1 MWLPR
6 ISCQAVFL
14 RSLVICPSWNC
25 FQLIVDC
32 ESLHY
37 IPLFTH
43 TRKHFFTRN
52 NTSTLSNF
60 SKAGPKLSGYLPSFS
75 NVPNI
80 YGLYVDYN
88 HLVGTIPSNFLKSSL
103 KTNLITIS
111 HNLLTGEVPL
121 ELAQLNNLHIEME
134 GNKLTDM
141 DERFCEQL
149 DWMDGLVSNYSCD
162 ALMCPPGYVSE
173 YGRQNSTDTA
183 CQKCDSSATPPP
195 YWGRI
200 SCDDIVDDREI
211 LELLYSETKGG
222 DWYNDENW
230 LKTDDFCTWYGVEC
244 RDGVSVQAIRLGA
257 NNLVGTPPK
266 ELFLLKQLHT
276 LWLNSNPIVFKFE
289 GIGKAQNL
297 IDLRLDATGLKD
309 TFGVGEAKHLI
320 KLDLKYNQISGGF
333 PSELRNLEKLESLSL
348 TDNRCVCCYL
358 RI

>member
-1 MWLPR
+1 
-6 ISCQAVFL
+6 
-14 RSLVICPSWNC
+14 
-25 FQLIVDC
+25 
-32 ESLHY
+32 
-37 IPLFTH
+37 
-43 TRKHFFTRN
+43 
-52 NTSTLSNF
+52 
-60 SKAGPKLSGYLPSFS
+60 
-75 NVPNI
+75 
-80 YGLYVDYN
+80 
-88 HLVGTIPSNFLKSSL
+88 LKSSL
-103 KTNLITIS
+103 KTDLITIS

-141 DERFCEQL
+141 DERFCEKL
-149 DWMDGLVSNYSCD
+149 DWMDGLVSKYSCD
-162 ALMCPPGYVSE
+162 ALMCPPGYFSV

-183 CQKCDSSATPPP
+183 CEKCDSSATPPP
-195 YWGRI
+195 YWGSI
-200 SCDDIVDDREI
+200 SCDDVVDDREI

-289 GIGKAQNL
+289 GIDKAQNL

-333 PSELRNLEKLESLSL
+333 PLELRNLEKLESLSL

>member
-1 MWLPR
+1 
-6 ISCQAVFL
+6 
-14 RSLVICPSWNC
+14 
-25 FQLIVDC
+25 
-32 ESLHY
+32 
-37 IPLFTH
+37 
-43 TRKHFFTRN
+43 
-52 NTSTLSNF
+52 
-60 SKAGPKLSGYLPSFS
+60 
-75 NVPNI
+75 
-80 YGLYVDYN
+80 
-88 HLVGTIPSNFLKSSL
+88 
-103 KTNLITIS
+103 
-111 HNLLTGEVPL
+111 
-121 ELAQLNNLHIEME
+121 ME

-141 DERFCEQL
+141 DERFCEKL

-162 ALMCPPGYVSE
+162 ALMCPPGYFSV

-183 CQKCDSSATPPP
+183 CEKCDSSATPPP
-195 YWGRI
+195 YWGSI
-200 SCDDIVDDREI
+200 SCDDVVDDREI

-289 GIGKAQNL
+289 GIDKAQNL